1 MATEG
6 KRARMT
12 ALHRQ
17 IILESAKTVFLQ
29 KGFDAASMDEICE
42 TSTYSRRTIYKY
54 FESKEEIYLNLVYYG
69 LVELHQNIKKG
80 IEGTPYF
87 MAQYRAICSAM
98 KTFYHNHPHSFH
110 AVNQY
115 KPSDPV
121 QEGMAQVVSNI
132 GAIGED
138 INLVLISF
146 LEAGIK
152 QKIIIDTIHP
162 RQSVYVMWASIS
174 ALLEMAEN
182 KELHISK
189 QFGISM
195 DDFLQYGFDQI
206 IDSILEDR
214 IHGAA

>member
-1 MATEG
+1 MKKEG
-6 KRARMT
+6 KRERMK

-17 IILESAKTVFLQ
+17 IILESAKEVFLRR
-29 KGFDAASMDEICE
+29 GFDTANMDEICE

-54 FESKEEIYLNLVYYG
+54 FESKEEIYLNLVYLG
-69 LVELHQNIKKG
+69 LVELHHNIRIA

-87 MAQYRAICSAM
+87 MAQYRAICTAM
-98 KTFYHNHPHSFH
+98 KSFYQNHPHSFH

-115 KPSDPV
+115 KPANDEQIGLS
-121 QEGMAQVVSNI
+121 EVVKNI
-132 GAIGED
+132 EVVGED
-138 INLVLISF
+138 INLELISF

-152 QKIIIDTIHP
+152 QRIILDTIHP
-162 RQSVYVMWASIS
+162 RQSVYVMWSSIS
-174 ALLEMAEN
+174 AMLEMSEN
-182 KELHISK
+182 KEAHIQK
-189 QFGISM
+189 QFGISV

>member
-1 MATEG
+1 MKKEG
-6 KRARMT
+6 KRERMK

-17 IILESAKTVFLQ
+17 IILESAKEVFLRR
-29 KGFDAASMDEICE
+29 GFDAANMDEICE
-42 TSTYSRRTIYKY
+42 VSTYSRRTVYKY
-54 FESKEEIYLNLVYYG
+54 FDSKEKIYLNLVYLG
-69 LVELHQNIKKG
+69 LVELHQNIQKA

-87 MAQYRAICSAM
+87 MAQYRAICTAM
-98 KTFYHNHPHSFH
+98 KTFYQNHPHSFH

-115 KPSDPV
+115 KPENEDQSSLAEV
-121 QEGMAQVVSNI
+121 IKNI
-132 GAIGED
+132 GIIGED

-152 QKIIIDTIHP
+152 QKIILDTIYP
-162 RQSVYVMWASIS
+162 RQSVYVMWSSIS
-174 ALLEMAEN
+174 AILEMAEN
-182 KELHISK
+182 KEAHIHK
-189 QFGISM
+189 QFGISV

>member
-1 MATEG
+1 MKKEG
-6 KRARMT
+6 KRERMK

-17 IILESAKTVFLQ
+17 IILESAKEVFLRR
-29 KGFDAASMDEICE
+29 GFDAANMDEICE
-42 TSTYSRRTIYKY
+42 VSTYSRRTVYKY
-54 FESKEEIYLNLVYYG
+54 FDSKEEIYLNLVYLG
-69 LVELHQNIKKG
+69 LVELHQNIQKA

-87 MAQYRAICSAM
+87 MAQYRAICAAM
-98 KTFYHNHPHSFH
+98 KTFYQDHPHSFH

-115 KPSDPV
+115 KPENEDQSSLAEV
-121 QEGMAQVVSNI
+121 ISNI
-132 GAIGED
+132 GSIGEE

-152 QKIIIDTIHP
+152 QKIILDTIHP
-162 RQSVYVMWASIS
+162 RQSVYVMWSSIS
-174 ALLEMAEN
+174 AILEMAEN
-182 KELHISK
+182 KEAHIQK
-189 QFGISM
+189 QFGISV